1 MIRVSTHPYDPGLP
15 LSDDGIS
22 PETFVREAKSWYNRL
37 RTAMQSDLARY
48 RRNEK
53 FLLLKDWEGVPAA
66 HPNEPQPV
74 TPVLFSTKENLL
86 ADINEARPT
95 VEVTA
100 QSAGYAQKAQRIA
113 QVAKFYLDQRQ
124 FSRSFETASDNAL
137 VYGPFILEVFWDP
150 TLRGGMGDINIQP
163 CDARTFLA
171 DPGVE
176 EINDSPCV
184 IRVNAAQRSMLMALY
199 PDKAQELTQCAQ
211 QNARE
216 ALPPGEE
223 EMDKASVLDFW
234 WREYHAPKD
243 EPARFTV
250 NFARICGDVL
260 LEKKRDVYAHG
271 RYPFCINSVFRVP
284 GRLFGMSLYDVF
296 ADTQSV
302 IDVLDQAVV
311 KNALMAS
318 HPKKLVARRAG
329 VDREGLSD
337 MLCEVVEADS
347 ITPDALR
354 WQESLPLP
362 PQIPAILADKID
374 MLKDESGQNQF
385 NRGEGG
391 RGVTA
396 ASAIASLQEA
406 GSKRSRLI
414 ISRIY
419 EAVQD
424 AAELLVALIA
434 ERIGPYD
441 VFVITNDLGQSREV
455 TLRAD
460 DFVLPDAQR
469 LSYTVNVR
477 VEKEA
482 GRQSTVFNELM
493 TQLIDSGRVMPEIGF
508 AAMNIPNKQVLLNAL
523 ADSAARRRT
532 DPNDTHVEGENHE
545 G

>member
-1 MIRVSTHPYDPGLP
+1 MIRVSTHPHDPGLL
-15 LSDDGIS
+15 LSDKAVS
-22 PETFVREAKSWYNRL
+22 EEAFVREAKSWYNRL
-37 RTAMQSDLARY
+37 RTAMQTDLARY

-66 HPNEPQPV
+66 HPHEPQPV

-100 QSAGYAQKAQRIA
+100 QTPGYAQKARRIA
-113 QVAKFYLDQRQ
+113 DVAQFYLARRQ

-150 TLRGGMGDINIQP
+150 TLRGGQGDINIQP
-163 CDARTFLA
+163 CDVRTFLA
-171 DPGVE
+171 DPNVD

-184 IRVNAAQRSMLMALY
+184 IRLGAAQRAMLMALY
-199 PDKAQELTQCAQ
+199 PDKAQQIAQ
-211 QNARE
+211 QGGSDDTPHA
-216 ALPPGEE
+216 G
-223 EMDKASVLDFW
+223 EMDKVSVLDFW
-234 WREYHAPKD
+234 WREYHAPAD
-243 EPARFTV
+243 APARFTV
-250 NFARICGDVL
+250 HFARICGDVL
-260 LEKKRDVYAHG
+260 LEKKLDVYAHG

-284 GRLFGMSLYDVF
+284 GKLFGMSLYDVF

-329 VDREGLSD
+329 VDRESLSD
-337 MLCEVVEADS
+337 MLCEIVEADS

-354 WQESLPLP
+354 WQETLPLP
-362 PQIPAILADKID
+362 PQIPTMLANKIM

-396 ASAIASLQEA
+396 ASAIAYLQEA

-434 ERIGPYD
+434 ERVNPYD
-441 VFVITNDLGQSREV
+441 VFVITNELGASQEV
-455 TLRAD
+455 RLQAD
-460 DFVLPDAQR
+460 DFVLPDNQHLA
-469 LSYTVNVR
+469 YTVNIR
-477 VEKEA
+477 VEKEI
-482 GRQSTVFNELM
+482 GRQSTLFNELM
-493 TQLIDSGRVMPEIGF
+493 TQLIDSGRVTPAIGF
-508 AAMNIPNKQVLLNAL
+508 AAMNIPNKQVVLKAL
-523 ADSAARRRT
+523 ADSAA
-532 DPNDTHVEGENHE
+532 PEDTPQQQKGAPHE